1 MPPRPPTPRQCSTPT
16 LGEVLT
22 QVEVR
27 LTLGIFTTRLEPNL
41 EEPPQGHILG
51 APRLGSTLEV
61 GDHLEP
67 L

>member
-16 LGEVLT
+16 LGEGEGLT

-27 LTLGIFTTRLEPNL
+27 LTLGILTTRLEPNL
-41 EEPPQGHILG
+41 EEHILG

-67 L
+67 P